1 MYTLYSM
8 QQSGNAYKVRLALHQ
23 MEMPVRLVNVDILR
37 GENRTPDFL
46 AKNPEGRVPLLEL
59 PGPESSSLEPSS
71 PRYLPESN
79 AILCFIAEGT
89 PLFPAGRWE
98 RADVLRWM
106 FFEQNSHETYLAQP
120 RFWLSVRG
128 GADLRRDHFDEWLE
142 RGYQALTS
150 MERHLAGADWFAA
163 GRYTI
168 ADIAL
173 FAHTHVAGE
182 GGFDLTSFPNVL
194 EWIERVEAQPRH
206 VGIDWV
212 AP

>member
-1 MYTLYSM
+1 VYTLYSM
-8 QQSGNAYKVRLALHQ
+8 QQSGNAYKVRLAFHQ
-23 MEMPVRLVNVDILR
+23 MELPVRLVNVDVLR
-37 GENRTPDFL
+37 GENRTPEFL
-46 AKNPEGRVPLLEL
+46 AKNPDGRVPLLEL
-59 PGPESSSLEPSS
+59 PSADQNS

-89 PLFPAGRWE
+89 PLLPDSRWE

-128 GADLRRDHFDEWLE
+128 GADLRRDHFDDWLE
-142 RGYQALTS
+142 RGYQALAV

-194 EWIERVEAQPRH
+194 AWIERVTAQPRH

>member
-23 MEMPVRLVNVDILR
+23 MEMPVRLVNIDILR

-59 PGPESSSLEPSS
+59 PGQDAAG

-89 PLFPAGRWE
+89 PLFPQGHWE

-106 FFEQNSHETYLAQP
+106 FFEQNAHEPYLAQP
-120 RFWLSVRG
+120 RFWLSIRG

-142 RGYQALTS
+142 RGYDALKA
-150 MERHLAGADWFAA
+150 MERHLSRADWFAA

-182 GGFDLTSFPNVL
+182 GGFDLAGFPRVL
-194 EWIERVEAQPRH
+194 DWIERVKAQPRH
-206 VGIDWV
+206 VGIDW
-212 AP
+212 AAA